1 VSKLPPYALLLA
13 TLCAVVA
20 VVVAQAPTTIVAC
33 GTPALLAV
41 LTSTRGRRTFAR
53 RLIATAPLLVV
64 ALLLR
69 WLEHAPTREL
79 LLPALRVASAVAW
92 ASCLSTWLAPPALHA
107 ALRSLGAPSAFVEL
121 IAHTR
126 RFAIQLVATASDAW
140 NAATL
145 RAGTSSARATL
156 GTVGQVAGVI
166 VVRAFDRAE
175 CVAIAGAL
183 RGRDFAEETSLEE
196 SLAAPSQGFP
206 R

>member
-1 VSKLPPYALLLA
+1 MSKLPPHVLLLA

-20 VVVAQAPTTIVAC
+20 VVAAEAPTTIVAL
-33 GTPALLAV
+33 GTPAVLTV

-53 RLIATAPLLVV
+53 RLFAAGPLVGFALLV
-64 ALLLR
+64 R
-69 WLEHAPTREL
+69 WFGHAPISDL
-79 LLPALRVASAVAW
+79 LSPALRVASAVAW
-92 ASCLSTWLAPPALHA
+92 ASCLSTWLQPPALRA
-107 ALRSLGAPSAFVEL
+107 ALRSLGAPLALVEL

-145 RAGTSSARATL
+145 RAGLSSARATM
-156 GTVGQVAGVI
+156 GTVGHVAGVI

-175 CVAIAGAL
+175 CVALAGAL
-183 RGRDFAEETSLEE
+183 RGQDFARDASPGE
-196 SLAAPSQGFP
+196 SRAAQGQGLP